1 MLKFSFFRSAKIS
14 LRISFIAALAVT
26 SLIIL
31 VTTFFSG
38 DRLVDRAFVDQQ
50 NNEKLATL
58 TKYVELG
65 TLHMRRRE
73 KDFLLRKDLKYADQY
88 FKQKQD
94 ITSTLDK
101 LYDLPAA
108 INVQTEILLL
118 NEYLDKHSQ
127 QFEKIV
133 ALMQTMGLDEESGL
147 RGALRTAVHQIEDQ
161 LTATNNEPL
170 TIKMLMMRRHEKD
183 FMLRGQGK
191 YIQRIKER
199 RLEFLKLLE
208 ESNISDE
215 NKQRL
220 TTLINEY
227 LNKFNEWALTNQ
239 ETQQEIKTLST
250 IFKEMEPNFKILFE
264 TAGTGLDQAQ
274 TELTDI
280 RNRTTDL
287 TLIIGFVLLFSSIL
301 LSVLITRSITVPLGK
316 IISAMKRLAKG
327 DQTIEVIGLN
337 RKDEIGEMSRAVQVF
352 KENSIEITN
361 SRAENAKRRE
371 EQAASLKAE
380 ILSIADALG
389 QEVRDAVED
398 TNTKTNEMRAAS
410 RNMNEIIESLT
421 KRSASVSNSTG
432 QASERIQA
440 VASASEELSSSIG
453 EITRQVEQSN
463 AITLKAV
470 DEAKSTDTT
479 ISELSGAAEKIGN
492 VVTLIQDIAEQTNL
506 LALNATIEAARAGDA
521 GKGFAVVAS
530 EVKSLA
536 TQTAKATEEISD
548 QITSIRSETGKAV
561 TAIRSITEVI
571 TEVNDISQTI
581 NDSIEQQNL
590 ATQEISQNVQETA
603 INTTEASDEVNYLA
617 VETNEVKNIS
627 TQVRDNADQTADH
640 IAELQNRMAAV
651 LKNLRE
657 SAVGNR
663 RSAKR
668 YEGPWPAYLI
678 NGSEMIEVEL
688 ANLSSSG
695 AKVSPLSFIPDQ
707 VSQIQISG
715 FDEVIDFNI
724 VELNSTGEMR
734 LSFIHTQNTEAKLSE
749 YIAEHIKEPVAQQAV
764 A

>member
-1 MLKFSFFRSAKIS
+1 
-14 LRISFIAALAVT
+14 
-26 SLIIL
+26 
-31 VTTFFSG
+31 
-38 DRLVDRAFVDQQ
+38 
-50 NNEKLATL
+50 
-58 TKYVELG
+58 
-65 TLHMRRRE
+65 
-73 KDFLLRKDLKYADQY
+73 
-88 FKQKQD
+88 
-94 ITSTLDK
+94 
-101 LYDLPAA
+101 
-108 INVQTEILLL
+108 
-118 NEYLDKHSQ
+118 
-127 QFEKIV
+127 
-133 ALMQTMGLDEESGL
+133 
-147 RGALRTAVHQIEDQ
+147 
-161 LTATNNEPL
+161 
-170 TIKMLMMRRHEKD
+170 
-183 FMLRGQGK
+183 
-191 YIQRIKER
+191 
-199 RLEFLKLLE
+199 
-208 ESNISDE
+208 
-215 NKQRL
+215 
-220 TTLINEY
+220 
-227 LNKFNEWALTNQ
+227 
-239 ETQQEIKTLST
+239 
-250 IFKEMEPNFKILFE
+250 
-264 TAGTGLDQAQ
+264 
-274 TELTDI
+274 
-280 RNRTTDL
+280 
-287 TLIIGFVLLFSSIL
+287 
-301 LSVLITRSITVPLGK
+301 
-316 IISAMKRLAKG
+316 MKRLAKG

-561 TAIRSITEVI
+561 MAIRSITEVI

-581 NDSIEQQNL
+581 SDSIEQQNL

-695 AKVSPLSFIPDQ
+695 AKVSPLSVIPDQ

-749 YIAEHIKEPVAQQAV
+749 YIAEHIKEPVVQQAV